1 MHRQGNQTFQ
11 EPHSQVGKLTR
22 LWERQ
27 LFFGLIRVCE
37 G

>member
-11 EPHSQVGKLTR
+11 EPHSQVGKLTK

-27 LFFGLIRVCE
+27 LFSSLS
-37 G
+37 